1 MRNKRLK
8 QGDMKQNIYNWYS
21 SEYPNDYQLD
31 EIDRNVTFE
40 DINGYK
46 GCIYDLIGDIDTLI
60 VDRVFERLE
69 ELKEEA
75 L

>member
-8 QGDMKQNIYNWYS
+8 QGDMKQNIFDWYS

-46 GCIYDLIGDIDTLI
+46 GCIYDLIGDVDTLVI
-60 VDRVFERLE
+60 DRVFERLE

>member
-1 MRNKRLK
+1 
-8 QGDMKQNIYNWYS
+8 MKQNIFDWYS

-46 GCIYDLIGDIDTLI
+46 GCIYDLIGDVDTLVI
-60 VDRVFERLE
+60 DRVFERLE